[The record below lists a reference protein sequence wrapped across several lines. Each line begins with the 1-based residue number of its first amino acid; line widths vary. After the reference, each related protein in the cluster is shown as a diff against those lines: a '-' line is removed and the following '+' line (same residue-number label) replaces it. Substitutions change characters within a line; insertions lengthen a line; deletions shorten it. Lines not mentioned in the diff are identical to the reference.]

1 MRVIDADGHV
11 EENVVT
17 FSDKYFDPAFRAQ
30 RPQVVPGSEEG
41 LAYWM
46 IEEQRVET
54 HHGIDFGRLHLGDSG
69 HFADRPYT
77 RGLGDRQR

>member
-17 FSDKYFDPAFRAQ
+17 FSDKYFAPAFRAQ

-46 IEEQRVET
+46 I
-54 HHGIDFGRLHLGDSG
+54 D
-69 HFADRPYT
+69 
-77 RGLGDRQR
+77 